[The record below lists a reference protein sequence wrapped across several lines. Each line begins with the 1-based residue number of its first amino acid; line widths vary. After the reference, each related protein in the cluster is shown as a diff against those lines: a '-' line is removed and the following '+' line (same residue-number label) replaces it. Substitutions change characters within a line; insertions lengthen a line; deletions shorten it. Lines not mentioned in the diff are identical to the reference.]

1 MNPIFKI
8 NRKADKVYHVPVL
21 LKEAIDFLVWNTDG
35 YYLDGTGGTGGY
47 SLEIL
52 KRLSPNSHLITLD
65 LDPNA
70 LREISNRLSEFSNT
84 TLVHSNFSEL
94 DQVLAGQKSDKLDGM
109 VLDLGL
115 SSLALD
121 DSSRGFAHRL
131 EGPLDLRFDN
141 EADSATAAELIRES
155 SSESLKSILRD
166 YGEIPAAGRIAGA
179 LKAKLPETT
188 AELVTSV
195 EPFLPYDK
203 REKRLSQIFQALR
216 ITVNRELDSLEKFL
230 EAAPDR
236 LKSGGR
242 LVIVSYHSLEDRLV
256 KNFLVRE
263 SQSCICPPDF
273 PVCVCNH
280 KARFKVITKRVV
292 TPGAQ
297 EIKENPRSRSAKL
310 RCGERIDG

>member
-1 MNPIFKI
+1 MNPIFKV

-21 LKEAIDFLVWNTDG
+21 LKEAIGYLVKDTDG

-65 LDPNA
+65 LDPSA
-70 LREISNRLSEFSNT
+70 LREISNRLRAFSNT
-84 TLVHSNFSEL
+84 TIVHSNFSGL
-94 DQVLAGQKSDKLDGM
+94 DQVLEEQKIDKLDGM

-121 DSSRGFAHRL
+121 DPSRGFAHRL

-141 EADSATAAELIRES
+141 CSDSETAAELIRES
-155 SSESLKSILRD
+155 SSEALKSILRN
-166 YGEIPAAGRIAGA
+166 YGEIPAAGRIASA
-179 LKAKLPETT
+179 LKAGQPETT
-188 AELVTSV
+188 AELVKLV
-195 EPFLPYDK
+195 ESCLPYDK

-216 ITVNRELDSLEKFL
+216 ITVNSELSSLQKFLDSV
-230 EAAPDR
+230 PDR

-242 LVIVSYHSLEDRLV
+242 LVIVSYHSLEDRMV
-256 KNFLVRE
+256 KEFLVRE
-263 SQSCICPPDF
+263 SQSCICPPEF
-273 PVCVCNH
+273 PVCVCDH

-292 TPGAQ
+292 KPDQQ
-297 EIKENPRSRSAKL
+297 EIEANPRSRSARL